1 MRGEPQQQ
9 AIYWQTAIA
18 HIGVILWQVYSAS
31 TAWRSG
37 AILENLLHGIG
48 ASTGLGVTLFLATC
62 RWWIVVPI
70 VFAVLSIVSIRRV
83 ESHPR
88 FAVTVLAAEIVV
100 ALVMNIWWREAWF
113 GPIFSLIRQ
122 VG

>member
-1 MRGEPQQQ
+1 MNVLR
-9 AIYWQTAIA
+9 WQTAIA
-18 HIGVILWQVYSAS
+18 HTGVLLWQVYSAA

-37 AILENLLHGIG
+37 AILGNLLHGLG
-48 ASTGLGVTLFLATC
+48 AESGPGVALFLATC
-62 RWWIVVPI
+62 RFWMIVPI
-70 VFAVLSIVSIRRV
+70 IFAVLSIASIRRV
-83 ESHPR
+83 ESNPR

-113 GPIFSLIRQ
+113 GPILNLIRQ